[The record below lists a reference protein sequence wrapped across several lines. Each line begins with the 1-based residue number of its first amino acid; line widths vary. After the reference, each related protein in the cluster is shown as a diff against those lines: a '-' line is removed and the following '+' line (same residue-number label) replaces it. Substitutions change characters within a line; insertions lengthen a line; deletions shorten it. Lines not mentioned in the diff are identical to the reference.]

1 MRFTNYQHIQVDTAY
16 LKPTLRVQLQ
26 ITYKPMYAPLSF
38 ASKLKVNGRIISEY
52 NSSFQ
57 CNFTL
62 RQVSHHDEIENMK
75 EETFYIDLYFSLDKL
90 AIREIEKDRVKTN
103 DNASFQVHLDIDYL
117 SAYKN
122 IVVQTCKDDKSISIE
137 QSKWVKEFAP
147 KLGIGDFILL
157 ELNNP
162 SKEKFTKAI
171 SDMPSDS
178 ELKVFL
184 ENGLDGAYKQM
195 KKAKDFIQEG
205 KWSDSILALRP
216 VIETFKTGSNRNNVT
231 VELKEYYERS
241 VETDNGWE
249 QFRSLIQNSFDYAS
263 KYIHLLGQGAN
274 RNNQQLIPV
283 AHEEDAYFVYNLCL
297 STLYWIKRKIE
308 R

>member
-1 MRFTNYQHIQVDTAY
+1 MYFLEDKFHISVDESY
-16 LKPTLRVQLQ
+16 LEPRLRVFSK
-26 ITYKPMYAPLSF
+26 IEYKPLHAPIF
-38 ASKLKVNGRIISEY
+38 FHIKLKIDGKIISEY
-52 NSSFQ
+52 TANFDTNFGIEQHANFDMVEYKEFSFNS
-57 CNFTL
+57 
-62 RQVSHHDEIENMK
+62 
-75 EETFYIDLYFSLDKL
+75 YFFINKL
-90 AIREIEKDRVKTN
+90 AIQAIERHRLN
-103 DNASFQVHLDIDYL
+103 RS
-117 SAYKN
+117 
-122 IVVQTCKDDKSISIE
+122 DKSVSFEMDLSMNAIFNGVEIKNFKTSSTLNRIE
-137 QSKWVKEFAP
+137 QSSWVNNFSS

-157 ELNNP
+157 ELHQPN
-162 SKEKFTKAI
+162 KTKFAKAI

-184 ENGLDGAYKQM
+184 ENALDGAYKQM
-195 KKAKDFIQEG
+195 KKAKDFMQEG

-249 QFRSLIQNSFDYAS
+249 QFRDLIQNSFDYAS
-263 KYIHLLGQGAN
+263 KYIHVLGQGAN
-274 RNNQQLIPV
+274 RNNSQVIPV
-283 AHEEDAYFVYNLCL
+283 AREEDAYFVYNLCL